1 MVDDSVDLCVVFTVL
16 NNCPEVK
23 VKVTFRWFVILGL
36 MRVRDIP
43 LR

>member
-23 VKVTFRWFVILGL
+23 VKVTFRQKVQLVDYAAEMTL
-36 MRVRDIP
+36 A
-43 LR
+43 